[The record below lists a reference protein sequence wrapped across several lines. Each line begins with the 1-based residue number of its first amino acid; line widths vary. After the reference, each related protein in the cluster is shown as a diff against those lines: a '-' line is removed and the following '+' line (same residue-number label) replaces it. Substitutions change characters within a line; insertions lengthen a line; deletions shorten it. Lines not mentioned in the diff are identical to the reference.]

1 MTELQ
6 EKALKTA
13 KTHINNAYMMILR
26 EATNPSDA
34 VRSGTHSSEVM
45 SEISTAETWIRIVI
59 DDNKESNY

>member
-6 EKALKTA
+6 EKALRTA

-34 VRSGTHSSEVM
+34 VRSGTHSSEVTN
-45 SEISTAETWIRIVI
+45 EISTAETWIRLVI
-59 DDNKESNY
+59 NDGEDD